1 MKSVAHPDGI
11 RRITMKMEAAVG
23 VADMTLYALHMLAQ
37 EKEPVNLLKGCNK
50 REIFALARASLQG
63 FGQDTAK
70 IEVPKTI
77 NPIELTAAED
87 HVRSVFPEI
96 D

>member
-1 MKSVAHPDGI
+1 MKSVAHADGL
-11 RRITMKMEAAVG
+11 RRITMKIEAAVG
-23 VADMTLYALHMLAQ
+23 VADMTLLALHMLIQ
-37 EKEPVNLLKGCNK
+37 EKDPVTMLKGCNK

-63 FGQDTAK
+63 YGQDTAET
-70 IEVPKTI
+70 EVPKTI
-77 NPIELTAAED
+77 NPIELAAAEQ

>member
-1 MKSVAHPDGI
+1 MKV
-11 RRITMKMEAAVG
+11 EAAVG
-23 VADMTLYALHMLAQ
+23 VDEMTLYALHMMLGEA
-37 EKEPVNLLKGCNK
+37 EPVALLKECNK

-63 FGQDTAK
+63 FGQDTAA
-70 IEVPKTI
+70 IEVAKKI
-77 NPIELTAAED
+77 NPIQLTAAKE

>member
-37 EKEPVNLLKGCNK
+37 ETDPVGLLRGCNK

-70 IEVPKTI
+70 IEVPKTL
-77 NPIELTAAED
+77 NPIELTLAEE